1 MRSLHAYGHG
11 MEVVMDAF
19 APPRD
24 FARVDEQTFGPMAR
38 SLRLSAPA
46 AGKPTP

>member
-1 MRSLHAYGHG
+1 
-11 MEVVMDAF
+11 MDAF

-38 SLRLSAPA
+38 SLRLSAPR
-46 AGKPTP
+46 GGESPTP